1 MMGVSQSFYERA
13 GFAGYFGS
21 VSSESWHFGVAA
33 FMTDRFF
40 FVEQGGGTRAQV
52 VIKILFIFGFSWSLI
67 LNLIFKI
74 NNKNYYSVDTKLL
87 KTTKI
92 DHFYLQIYLKYQTSS
107 ITLKSANW
115 SRPQRQNWLVV
126 WHKTSRSARSLVFF
140 DLLARSHIPQDI
152 VLISLTAHGTRTSA
166 QVASCRERDDIVIY
180 CNPLVGVVL
189 EAATHYRPAEAT
201 NYYWAVWCL
210 LARSEEIGVVNVAL

>member
-1 MMGVSQSFYERA
+1 MSGRICGIFRECFFRIMTLWSGGIYDGQNF
-13 GFAGYFGS
+13 
-21 VSSESWHFGVAA
+21 HF
-33 FMTDRFF
+33 FC
-40 FVEQGGGTRAQV
+40 GT
-52 VIKILFIFGFSWSLI
+52 GWWYTYTSGDENLI

-74 NNKNYYSVDTKLL
+74 NNENYDSVHTKLL
-87 KTTKI
+87 NTTKI

-152 VLISLTAHGTRTSA
+152 VLMSLTAHGTRTSP